1 MEVGG
6 GAAVLMVDC
15 GAWSGSG
22 RVGVGVG
29 VVFGGGLLLAGRL
42 VLVR

>member
-22 RVGVGVG
+22 RVGVGV
-29 VVFGGGLLLAGRL
+29 VFGGGLLLAGRL